1 MVDISKVFLD
11 HEGHPTQPAAIVW
24 SEMPLCIEH
33 IHPYVIGVL
42 PRGIEVRALEQKIL
56 VQNFKIP
63 DQSKDPIKFI
73 SHHKMTIIAS
83 HSQVYK
89 LEPKVYYKQVQHFV
103 HGRQFELA
111 LEVAELI
118 EESASERKTR
128 REEILRRFAFYLFT
142 QHDFEKS
149 LKYYL
154 EIKEDP
160 VNVICLYPHLLPS
173 DIRQNL
179 NTPLNIPPP
188 TLTGEDLRRAMKY
201 LINYLTQVDT
211 INHIYYLYIT
221 TDEI

>member
-1 MVDISKVFLD
+1 
-11 HEGHPTQPAAIVW
+11 
-24 SEMPLCIEH
+24 
-33 IHPYVIGVL
+33 
-42 PRGIEVRALEQKIL
+42 
-56 VQNFKIP
+56 
-63 DQSKDPIKFI
+63 
-73 SHHKMTIIAS
+73 MTIIAS

-154 EIKEDP
+154 EIKEG
-160 VNVICLYPHLLPS
+160 Y
-173 DIRQNL
+173 
-179 NTPLNIPPP
+179 
-188 TLTGEDLRRAMKY
+188 
-201 LINYLTQVDT
+201 
-211 INHIYYLYIT
+211 
-221 TDEI
+221 